1 MIHVVTDFQL
11 HILGG
16 DDKRHWCHIGKVQE
30 KPNTNRDIVSSTLVI
45 NTEMN
50 KEMFFFLNVCVRR
63 RAVLRH
69 AGT

>member
-50 KEMFFFLNVCVRR
+50 KEMFFLNVCVRR

>member
-50 KEMFFFLNVCVRR
+50 KEMFFF
-63 RAVLRH
+63 
-69 AGT
+69 